1 MVIFLTHLAFCARSR
16 FVQHL
21 CSKQRGVQ
29 KSDADCS
36 LGIPCLF
43 VRPGSENCSIS
54 SDVGRGAYWA
64 IKHTRLLSVLLQWAY
79 KTGSDNAG
87 HRWTSTFV
95 VTDSDFLL
103 EELVQKPD
111 ALGVTSKT
119 DVRFDKL
126 EAAGPGR
133 RLLEVWKSAS
143 GSFVRRRRPRDVG
156 GRDALHGSGRQE
168 LGLVPGRLRAGEAKV
183 IGRES
188 GGHKISPHQSA
199 PPAGYS
205 QIVKECKEES
215 NLVQIA
221 GFGGARRAL
230 APLYGFSN
238 SFLRRCLWWIAG
250 SRAAW
255 MRDAPGSS
263 SDRAEGSSPDPALD
277 SMLRR
282 KLRQVDRSLNR
293 SFGTLKEPLEEPLE
307 GVHAEAD
314 VNEDPEEGDLIGRPE
329 SGQDWSGV
337 EARRKAEDRALAN
350 ALVLARLSDYAIVS
364 SRSNVGR
371 LAAQVISAR
380 KRVTQ
385 TGPLGP
391 VVHSTSG
398 GGLVN
403 PLGASAGPG
412 LPGGTLRWSN
422 TVEKLVYEEL
432 DRTQFPEQCGEAR
445 WLVTKLN
452 NQG

>member
-1 MVIFLTHLAFCARSR
+1 M
-16 FVQHL
+16 
-21 CSKQRGVQ
+21 
-29 KSDADCS
+29 
-36 LGIPCLF
+36 
-43 VRPGSENCSIS
+43 
-54 SDVGRGAYWA
+54 
-64 IKHTRLLSVLLQWAY
+64 RLLSFLLQWAY

-87 HRWTSTFV
+87 HRWNSTFV

-111 ALGVTSKT
+111 ALGVASKT
-119 DVRFDKL
+119 DVHFDKL

-133 RLLEVWKSAS
+133 RLLGARQSAS
-143 GSFVRRRRPRDVG
+143 GSVVRRRRPGDVG
-156 GRDALHGSGRQE
+156 GWDAPHGSGGQE
-168 LGLVPGRLRAGEAKV
+168 LGLVPGRLRAGEAKE
-183 IGRES
+183 IGGES

-205 QIVKECKEES
+205 QSRGQVVQEGTEES

-238 SFLRRCLWWIAG
+238 SFLRRYLWWIVG
-250 SRAAW
+250 SREAW

-263 SDRAEGSSPDPALD
+263 SGRAEGSSPDPALD

-293 SFGTLKEPLEEPLE
+293 SFSTLKEPLEETLE
-307 GVHAEAD
+307 EVHAEAD
-314 VNEDPEEGDLIGRPE
+314 VNEDPEEADLIGRPE

-380 KRVTQ
+380 KRLTQ

-445 WLVTKLN
+445 WLVAKLN